1 MVTVP
6 IELRDSQTSGGGL
19 LWDDEG
25 GGVGHR
31 PPPPHALT
39 EEFLPGLRARS
50 NVESSLKTLPAL
62 RALRCAP
69 PRQ

>member
-25 GGVGHR
+25 GGVDHR
-31 PPPPHALT
+31 PPPHALT